1 MPLNDP
7 FFDDLEASA
16 CYGDGAI
23 EPSQILIPQIDA
35 DALDEYTRDL
45 RRAGKNIG
53 TDGNDII
60 ADRGGSVSLFILL
73 LGAEVRG
80 RLG

>member
-45 RRAGKNIG
+45 RRAGK
-53 TDGNDII
+53 TS
-60 ADRGGSVSLFILL
+60 ARTETTSSPTE
-73 LGAEVRG
+73 AAQ
-80 RLG
+80 